1 MNQMEPALS
10 ARHSGA
16 LRSPLIPP
24 PLVLVGAAGARLAC
38 AAGGRPPP
46 ALSWLRDGR
55 PLAEDQHRRVH
66 SNGTLEI
73 AAAAAAA
80 GAGELRCRA
89 ANQHGVALSAP
100 VTLLPV
106 ADDGWEAEVTAEPAA
121 AGGVAAL
128 ACGPAGGVGA
138 GGAGGAPPT
147 GDDDGGELEAA
158 LWYHGDR
165 VIDVPPPSPEARY
178 LAAGNVLLIRG
189 VSPQDAGEYGCLAR
203 HRDTRRT
210 RRARPARLLVLDGAA
225 SSAPVLSTVALTV
238 RAAAGAPGEGEGEAA
253 WRWAGGAALCVRRA
267 LRAAAGGWLCRAAS
281 ARGDRT
287 ARLRLRLDEP
297 LAVSLQPELVV
308 GRSGSTVRFN
318 CSCSWGAALSWRHD
332 GASLAA
338 AAALRARL
346 GAAGLLELRC
356 EARRGRRAAQA
367 SAELRLAESAPELQ
381 YTFIEQA
388 LRPGGDATL
397 RCVAAATPPP
407 RITWLLDDKPLAHYR
422 APHR

>member
-16 LRSPLIPP
+16 LRSPLVPP

-128 ACGPAGGVGA
+128 ACGPAGGAGGVGA
-138 GGAGGAPPT
+138 RGAPPR
-147 GDDDGGELEAA
+147 GRRRRRRRAGGRAVVPRGPRHRRAAA
-158 LWYHGDR
+158 LARARDIGM
-165 VIDVPPPSPEARY
+165 VCCACAEARY

-210 RRARPARLLVLDGAA
+210 RRARPARLLVLEGAA
-225 SSAPVLSTVALTV
+225 GSAPVLSTVALTLTV
-238 RAAAGAPGEGEGEAA
+238 RAAAGAPVCLPC
-253 WRWAGGAALCVRRA
+253 AG
-267 LRAAAGGWLCRAAS
+267 S
-281 ARGDRT
+281 
-287 ARLRLRLDEP
+287 P
-297 LAVSLQPELVV
+297 HP
-308 GRSGSTVRFN
+308 
-318 CSCSWGAALSWRHD
+318 
-332 GASLAA
+332 
-338 AAALRARL
+338 
-346 GAAGLLELRC
+346 
-356 EARRGRRAAQA
+356 
-367 SAELRLAESAPELQ
+367 
-381 YTFIEQA
+381 
-388 LRPGGDATL
+388 
-397 RCVAAATPPP
+397 
-407 RITWLLDDKPLAHYR
+407 
-422 APHR
+422 APHYT